1 MPRIYTSTRE
11 ETIMKKILLIALV
24 IALSLAIIAGCS
36 NGEGE
41 TTYLKF
47 PTASTTGA
55 IYPIG
60 AAISNLWNENI
71 EGLNVS
77 VEASNGGVQNLGLVA
92 QGEAQIGVAVTNIMT
107 EQKNGTG
114 VFEGNQ
120 YDGIRVLTALYSN
133 YNQIVVSEDSG
144 IETLGDIKGKVFA
157 PGAPGSTPEVESNIH
172 LTAAGVN
179 YPDDFNPQFVGF
191 TESIDL
197 IRNKQLDGAWIQA
210 GIPTSAVSEIIST
223 AGGRL
228 ISIDEDVIEQLTDE
242 YPWYNRA
249 IIPAGTYEGQ
259 EEDVVTTSIV
269 ITIFVDESLPEETAY
284 QMTKVFWEN
293 VESLASTHNAIKG
306 LQLEDGV
313 ENLAGL
319 PLHDGS
325 ARYYREMGVLD

>member
-1 MPRIYTSTRE
+1 
-11 ETIMKKILLIALV
+11 MKKILSIALV
-24 IALSLAIIAGCS
+24 AALAAGILGGCG
-36 NGEGE
+36 NGGNEDV
-41 TTYLKF
+41 TYLKF
-47 PTASTTGA
+47 PTASTTGS

-114 VFEGNQ
+114 VFEGKQ

-133 YNQIVVSEDSG
+133 YNQVVVGGDSG
-144 IETLGDIKGKVFA
+144 IENLSDIRGKVFA
-157 PGAPGSTPEVESNIH
+157 PGAPGSTPEVETNIH
-172 LTAAGVN
+172 LTAAGLN
-179 YPDDFNPQFVGF
+179 YPDDFSPQFVGF

-197 IRNKQLDGAWIQA
+197 IRNKQLDGAWLQA
-210 GIPTSAVSEIIST
+210 GIPTSAVSEILST
-223 AGGRL
+223 ANGRL
-228 ISIDEDVIEQLTDE
+228 VSIDEDVITQLTEE

-249 IIPAGTYEGQ
+249 VIPAGTYENQ
-259 EEDVVTTSIV
+259 DYDVVTTSIV

-293 VESLASTHNAIKG
+293 VESLATTHNAIKG
-306 LQLEDGV
+306 LELEQAV
-313 ENLAGL
+313 QNLAGL
-319 PLHDGS
+319 PLHEGS
-325 ARYYREMGVLD
+325 ERYYREMGIMD

>member
-1 MPRIYTSTRE
+1 MKRIIS
-11 ETIMKKILLIALV
+11 IALV
-24 IALSLAIIAGCS
+24 LVLVAGVLAGCG
-36 NGEGE
+36 NGGDGE
-41 TTYLKF
+41 VTYLKF

-114 VFEGNQ
+114 VFEGQQ

-133 YNQIVVSEDSG
+133 YNQVVVGKDSG
-144 IETLGDIKGKVFA
+144 IETLRDIKGKVFA
-157 PGAPGSTPEVESNIH
+157 PGAPGSTPEVETNIH
-172 LTAAGVN
+172 LTAAGLK
-179 YPDDFNPQFVGF
+179 YPDDFSPQFVGF

-197 IRNKQLDGAWIQA
+197 IRNKQLDGAWLQA
-210 GIPTSAVSEIIST
+210 GIPTSAVSEILST

-228 ISIDEDVIEQLTDE
+228 VSIDEDVIAQLTEE

-249 IIPAGTYEGQ
+249 IIPAGTYENQ
-259 EEDVVTTSIV
+259 DYDVVTTSIV
-269 ITIFVDESLPEETAY
+269 ITIFVDESLPEETVY

-293 VESLASTHNAIKG
+293 VESLGSTHNAIKG
-306 LQLEDGV
+306 LELEQAV
-313 ENLAGL
+313 QNLAGL
-319 PLHDGS
+319 PLHEGS
-325 ARYYREMGVLD
+325 AKYYREMGIME